1 MVKERLSEAEVLLH
15 ICIIAILQQMKK
27 KKKLSV
33 RSNYYPEERR
43 VPRTIMKWFNTKP
56 SDHFFR

>member
-1 MVKERLSEAEVLLH
+1 MCSSGLGKKGENTMVKERLSEAEVLLH

-33 RSNYYPEERR
+33 
-43 VPRTIMKWFNTKP
+43 
-56 SDHFFR
+56 